1 MHEAHDSAES
11 DAGDSRETA
20 VDVVVVGA
28 GVIGCA
34 IADAL
39 AADHDVLVL
48 DRSGVAEG
56 ATGRAA
62 GVITPT
68 LFYGDHPDVAR
79 HANAFFREFDGT
91 HGFEFTQ
98 RRRYDYVTEDDV
110 QSARTRAD
118 ELAGNGFPVTYLDTD
133 AVESEAPRL
142 RLDEFAGAVRYDDAG
157 WVDPY
162 MLAVALKR
170 RATERGATFDLDKHV
185 ESVSSNTVEL
195 SDGEVR
201 ANHVVVAAGFHTPDL
216 LGRALPIQAYRT
228 QCIVLEPSEPLDD
241 EFPIGRVGSEH
252 LYFRPE
258 HNGDLL
264 VGGSHDIVSDPEGV
278 SRQADESF
286 VNDVAL
292 TVPGLVHG
300 FEDAGLVNGWAGV
313 DSATPDARP
322 ILDEVDGVFVAA
334 GFNGLG
340 VLASP
345 IAAETIRS
353 LLTGESSAFDVTPF
367 ALDRFSDH
375 DSNFDLRTTSDVGRC
390 HGRQPINIFVF

>member
-1 MHEAHDSAES
+1 MHEAHDSADS
-11 DAGDSRETA
+11 DAADQPAS
-20 VDVVVVGA
+20 VDIAVVGA

-39 AADHDVLVL
+39 APDYDVLVF

-79 HANAFFREFDGT
+79 YANEFFRTFDGT
-91 HGFEFTQ
+91 NGFEFTT
-98 RRRYDYVTEDDV
+98 RRRYDYVVEDEV
-110 QSARTRAD
+110 ETARERATNLS
-118 ELAGNGFPVTYLDTD
+118 EVGFPVTYLD
-133 AVESEAPRL
+133 AHAAESEAPRL
-142 RLDEFAGAVRYDDAG
+142 RLDDFAGAVRYDDAG

-162 MLAVALKR
+162 TFTVALKR
-170 RATERGATFDLDKHV
+170 RAAEHGARFELDREV
-185 ESVSSNTVEL
+185 TAVSQNTVEL
-195 SDGEVR
+195 SEREVH
-201 ANHVVVAAGFHTPDL
+201 ADHVVVAAGFSTPDL
-216 LGRALPIQAYRT
+216 LGRPLPIQPYRT
-228 QCIVLEPSEPLDD
+228 QCIVLEPTDALDD
-241 EFPIGRVGSEH
+241 SFPIARVGSEH

-264 VGGSHDIVSDPEGV
+264 VGGSHDIVPDPEGV
-278 SRQADESF
+278 SQQADESF
-286 VNDVAL
+286 VRDVAV
-292 TVPGLVHG
+292 TIPELVTG

-322 ILDEVDGVFVAA
+322 ILDTVDGVLVAA

-345 IAAETIRS
+345 IAAAVIS
-353 LLTGESSAFDVTPF
+353 SYVVGESPPFDPSPF
-367 ALDRFSDH
+367 ALDRFATQDA
-375 DSNFDLRTTSDVGRC
+375 DFDLRTTSDVGR
-390 HGRQPINIFVF
+390 